1 MKSAGNAVS
10 PTSTIAQA
18 RVMLYQPSQ
27 RPRHREGDWQE
38 TSFGRCRVAGRLG
51 QRHADVVEAI
61 LYCAEKRRDVSD
73 GGVEL
78 LVDPARIRKT
88 LSDSRYSLAQIQK
101 LLSELRASTIEIET
115 PDLARTGDRIIGGLI
130 DHVIPS
136 PMMRPDPLTGGE
148 RSMWRVRL
156 GIALVMLLERDLALY
171 YNPAP
176 IARLRHGIGQAVARH
191 ILSHKNEPAGGW
203 HLDTVILAV
212 ARQATGKA
220 LRDARFRLREDAE
233 QLEQIGLV
241 IDGNRV
247 RRVSLTAPG
256 RRTAAR

>member
-1 MKSAGNAVS
+1 MKSVGNVVT

-27 RPRHREGDWQE
+27 RPRHREGEWQE

-78 LVDPARIRKT
+78 LVDPARIRKV
-88 LSDSRYSLAQIQK
+88 LSDSRYSMTQIQK
-101 LLSELRASTIEIET
+101 LLSELRASSIEIET
-115 PDLARTGDRIIGGLI
+115 PSLAKNGERIIGGLV

-136 PMMRPDPLTGGE
+136 PMMRPDPLTGGQ
-148 RSMWRVRL
+148 RNLWRVRL

-171 YNPAP
+171 YDPAP

-191 ILSHKNEPAGGW
+191 LLSHKNEPPGGW

-212 ARQATGKA
+212 ARQISGKS
-220 LRDARFRLREDAE
+220 LRDARFRLREDSDH
-233 QLEQIGLV
+233 LKQIGLV
-241 IDGNRV
+241 IDGDRI
-247 RRVSLTAPG
+247 RKIDPSPAL
-256 RRTAAR
+256 RRTPAR